1 MLDLATA
8 QLGLN
13 HIQCIVRALHDLANT
28 DGLHATEEAMIQGFY
43 ALCRDDAHAPIS
55 YDELVREPF
64 DPAQAAEVFDAPASK
79 AALLHSCLLLAY
91 ADGVCSAAERAR
103 IATLARAL
111 GVSDADLAVLE
122 EQVRDH
128 LIQQIAHI
136 ENVDALRD
144 VARELGER
152 S

>member
-8 QLGLN
+8 QLELH
-13 HIQCIVRALHDLANT
+13 HIQFIVRALHDLANI
-28 DGLHATEEAMIQGFY
+28 DGLHATEEAMIKGFY
-43 ALCRDDAHAPIS
+43 ELCRDDAHAPIG
-55 YDELVREPF
+55 YDDLVREPF
-64 DPAQAAEVFDAPASK
+64 DPAQAADLFDAPASK

-103 IATLARAL
+103 IATLAEAL
-111 GVSDADLAVLE
+111 GVSDADLALLE
-122 EQVRDH
+122 DQVRDH
-128 LIQQIAHI
+128 LIQQIAQI

-144 VARELGER
+144 VARELSER